1 MTAQTLANQAEA
13 NTQSER
19 SSVPGQSSHEEANLE
34 KVRELLFGNQL
45 RSSDQQFKALETEL
59 AALKTEF
66 EGRLEHLEDI
76 VHKGFDSI
84 TQQIQAERE
93 ERKTAIATTEASI
106 QSLGENVQQ
115 KQAQL
120 DQKIDSKTQA
130 VLQKILDHSSQFTEA
145 LHQKS
150 QELLR
155 DINEESKRRQQQERA
170 HNSRLSALFGE
181 LSERLHDE

>member
-1 MTAQTLANQAEA
+1 MSAPLLSNTAEA
-13 NTQSER
+13 ISQSEP
-19 SSVPGQSSHEEANLE
+19 SSVPGQVSPEEANLA
-34 KVRELLFGNQL
+34 KVRELLFGNQV
-45 RSSDQQFKALETEL
+45 RSSEQQFKALETEL
-59 AALKTEF
+59 ATLKTDF
-66 EGRLEHLEDI
+66 ETRLERLEDI

-93 ERKTAIATTEASI
+93 ERKAAIATTEASI
-106 QSLGENVQQ
+106 QTLGDDTLH

-120 DQKIDSKTQA
+120 DQKIDREAQA
-130 VLQKILDHSSQFTEA
+130 LLQKILDHSSQFSEA
-145 LHQKS
+145 LQQKS
-150 QELLR
+150 QDLLR